1 MATASSRSPKGSVPG
16 VSVTVVDVSAS
27 GITPHTRKRLWG
39 RSGNRC
45 AFPGCEQRL
54 VEPTRDVAEGTVV
67 GEECHII
74 AKRDSL
80 KVARS
85 VSLLAPEEKELYA
98 ALIADRNGFE
108 NYVLMC
114 RVHSAV
120 IDDVAQGYSVADVL
134 EMKRAHEQAIESEL
148 TAPSVPMSSAET
160 SETGAGH
167 AAAFRLLILE
177 DVPAWERKAI
187 ARLARS
193 DPSALQWL
201 QSEVGEPAD
210 PDVVAALIRRWPKQL
225 AQGSFDL
232 AHAVVRQAERG
243 ARWTEAADT
252 WERLAHRAEGAL
264 RADHLVCA
272 AVDAKIGG
280 EPERYTTLLD
290 EAEAVDRTAPRLR
303 LVRLDEIELDRR
315 ASDQLQALE
324 DLHTEDPALAS
335 LISVQ
340 RARAAMLLPDLEL
353 AETHLQRASEL
364 DAESI
369 AVTSM
374 RINLCV
380 QRARIALHEDRDF
393 SLAETIKAKEDA
405 LALRQ
410 DLMSMGRWEESARVL
425 MLAGDVPA
433 LLRDFPGAR
442 EIVMQATPEELA
454 ASDGAIVLGEAA
466 LRVAATDLAL
476 TLTADAERNDA
487 IRRIRAAATIDLLNA
502 PDPTSLQELRTI
514 ALGGGRESE
523 NAAIARLVAC
533 LPPVVAPWDE
543 DVAQVVKGIGAER
556 FVPSLRIYNLAAIGR
571 PDEAQALAAELPNT
585 MWAAEL
591 QLRVIGPSGA
601 PTALIAAAEKF
612 LRFGPDAS
620 GRLLAA
626 TALGNADQGERAGE
640 LLVTIAHEANASPII
655 RSDAFAA
662 LLQSLSNR
670 ELWDLARTEFA
681 AWRQLARDL
690 PRPEGRISEWEVRI
704 ARHPQSS
711 ASL

>member
-1 MATASSRSPKGSVPG
+1 
-16 VSVTVVDVSAS
+16 
-27 GITPHTRKRLWG
+27 
-39 RSGNRC
+39 
-45 AFPGCEQRL
+45 
-54 VEPTRDVAEGTVV
+54 VEPTRDIAEDTVV

-74 AKRDSL
+74 ARRDSPR
-80 KVARS
+80 VARS
-85 VSLLAPEEKELYA
+85 VSLLTTQEKELYA
-98 ALIADRNGFE
+98 GLIADRNGFE

-120 IDDVAQGYSVADVL
+120 IDDVAQGYTVADVIG
-134 EMKRAHEQAIESEL
+134 MKRTHEQAVESEL
-148 TAPSVPMSSAET
+148 TAPSVPMNSSEA
-160 SETGAGH
+160 SDTGSGR
-167 AAAFRLLILE
+167 AAAFRLLVLE
-177 DVPAWERKAI
+177 DVPAWERKAV

-210 PDVVAALIRRWPKQL
+210 PDMVAALIQRWPKQL

-232 AHAVVRQAERG
+232 VHAVVRQAERG
-243 ARWTEAADT
+243 ARWSDAADV

-264 RADHLVCA
+264 QADHLVCA
-272 AVDAKIGG
+272 AVDAKLGG
-280 EPERYTTLLD
+280 EPERYATLLD
-290 EAEAVDRTAPRLR
+290 EAEATDPTAPRLR

-315 ASDQLQALE
+315 ASEQLQALE
-324 DLHTEDPALAS
+324 ELHTEDPALTS

-340 RARAAMLLPDLEL
+340 RARAAMLIPDLEL
-353 AETHLQRASEL
+353 AETHLQRASDL

-374 RINLCV
+374 RINLHI

-393 SLAETIKAKEDA
+393 SLAETMKAKEDA
-405 LALRQ
+405 LALRH

-442 EIVMQATPEELA
+442 EIIMQATSEELA
-454 ASDGAIVLGEAA
+454 AGDGATVLGEAA

-476 TLTADAERNDA
+476 TLTANAERNDA

-543 DVAQVVKGIGAER
+543 DVAQVVKGVGAER
-556 FVPSLRIYNLAAIGR
+556 FVPSLRIYSLAAAGH
-571 PDEAQALAAELPNT
+571 PDQAQTLAAELPDT
-585 MWAAEL
+585 IWAAEL

-601 PTALIAAAEKF
+601 PATLVAAAENF

-626 TALGNADQGERAGE
+626 TALDNADQAERAGE
-640 LLVTIAHEANASPII
+640 LLVTIAHETNASPLT
-655 RSDAFAA
+655 RSDAYAA
-662 LLQSLSNR
+662 LLQSLCKR
-670 ELWDLARTEFA
+670 GLWDHARTEFT
-681 AWRQLARDL
+681 AWKRLARDL
-690 PRPEGRISEWEVRI
+690 PRPDQRISEWEVRI
-704 ARHPQSS
+704 ARHPK
-711 ASL
+711 